1 MSLIRPFQ
9 TLIEQKKK
17 KRLTGE
23 KKTLIVT
30 SFRTQDIVF
39 VVTFL
44 TFQYGIGKKK
54 KKIAPKH
61 TSYFHP

>member
-17 KRLTGE
+17 TNRRR